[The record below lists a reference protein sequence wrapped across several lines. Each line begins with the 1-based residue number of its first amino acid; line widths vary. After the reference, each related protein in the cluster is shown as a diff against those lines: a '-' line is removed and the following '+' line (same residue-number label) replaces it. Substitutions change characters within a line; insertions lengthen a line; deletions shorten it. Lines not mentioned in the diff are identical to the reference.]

1 MENTVQERIKF
12 LENKIEENGKNL
24 ISRKQEEEENN
35 IKVNKIVDK
44 WLNLQKIIKE
54 EITLREIIKNQKEEH
69 QKQLKINY
77 KDYYQA
83 KLLLRQISENIISI
97 NGTKDTEKKINF
109 VPDDNPEL
117 TLCDAYDPIKNL
129 FNLFRIN
136 YDYVVILISIIG
148 DNEEIMK
155 ENKEVLSIIDL
166 FCHQFYDNILIPNP
180 EQEELLILIYLLLEK
195 EINSMN
201 SASVASFLDDN
212 YSILGKFLKSY
223 TKKPELKNYLS
234 NTLGSLIL
242 SIENE
247 SNSLDLNISI
257 IKNTIDT
264 EKKYNNISR
273 KNNSIQ
279 SSSNDIFEENL
290 TKDIPKCRI
299 NLDKRINELSSDS
312 DDEDND
318 ELDSN
323 IINDNLS
330 TSSLNTSYRKMSIE
344 MNNDYSNEINQ
355 KNLNERIN
363 NEKDPNLKEFFI
375 RQLERINKDP
385 NIFTNKKFLN
395 NLKVVEQNE
404 ILTIYRRNFL
414 RIQEYIDLIIQSLI
428 DKISAIPYPLRSICK
443 LIYMLIKKKFPNIS
457 IYETNAFVGEFIF
470 GKCILPI
477 LINSDKNAIITS
489 TILSQST
496 RTCLT
501 TIAKVLSKINRGM
514 FFESNLETENTI
526 FNHYIIEVIP
536 IINQFYE
543 RIIDIQLPKT
553 LDKLVEEHMKIPNI
567 SIIKQTHM
575 RQSYYEDL
583 LNNKDSSPQISSISP
598 SYDYFSQNPDELIN
612 IKCMCFSLEDILFIL
627 KILKQNKN
635 KFSHLEKFNFFC
647 KTIEKISVFEPKL
660 YLASQKN
667 PEVKPFFLLFN
678 TKEKE
683 IKILNDEENINYSKL
698 ENDQDSNFI
707 LKRIIFCIKT
717 VLSGLNLLNNK
728 DYPYLNI
735 ANTTNKFFSSL
746 KHTLEDYGEFP
757 DGKNEI
763 PLKWYSQ
770 YISKNKKMLD
780 KNLRKNDY
788 EKFYKNLYEK
798 EAIILKDLKNFSSE
812 LNTRNGL
819 NKRCAEKIIEKA
831 KIDLNRMK
839 VIEKFLKIEYFIE
852 KTKIEVFIEF
862 KNDSK
867 KVRIPLLDKLK
878 QNKNED
884 INGPAIIIRN
894 DVFELEQLSYLNKI
908 MEVQKFSKKNENYM
922 KSIKD
927 FIKIFR
933 ENPWK
938 KNINNYPLPCK
949 IVLYDIENGVQNS
962 KISETISQ
970 YLSVVK
976 KYLEKD
982 IKFNSEKDNGYV
994 YILDSIENHIQKNIY
1009 SYVFPK
1015 EDLIND
1021 IQFYEQTVKLSWI
1034 TPENLDIKKIFVNEL
1049 KYAENLISQMDSK
1062 KTCYEKL
1069 NLISEVYNTINNTIK
1084 FSTGKRNEDAGADD
1098 LAPIFQYIII
1108 KSKPKK
1114 FYSNIFFIKCFIRSE
1129 KLKGIYGFLLTQLE
1143 FAAQFI
1149 INIDNNKVKLSEI
1162 EFNEK
1167 KKKAWEKETE
1177 KVKRNLK

>member
-12 LENKIEENGKNL
+12 LESKIGENGRNL
-24 ISRKQEEEENN
+24 NTRKQEEEENN

-54 EITLREIIKNQKEEH
+54 EITLREIIKNQTEEH

-264 EKKYNNISR
+264 EKKYNNISK

-312 DDEDND
+312 DDDDND
-318 ELDSN
+318 EADSN
-323 IINDNLS
+323 IINDNSS
-330 TSSLNTSYRKMSIE
+330 TSSLNNSYRKMSIE
-344 MNNDYSNEINQ
+344 MNNDYSDEINQ

-363 NEKDPNLKEFFI
+363 NEEDPNLKEFFI

-395 NLKVVEQNE
+395 SINVAEQNE
-404 ILTIYRRNFL
+404 ILTIYKRNFL

-583 LNNKDSSPQISSISP
+583 LNNKDTSPQISSISP

-612 IKCMCFSLEDILFIL
+612 IQCMCFSLEDILFIL

-660 YLASQKN
+660 YLANQKN

-683 IKILNDEENINYSKL
+683 IKLLNDEENINYSKL

-770 YISKNKKMLD
+770 YISNNKKMLD

-852 KTKIEVFIEF
+852 KTKIEAFIEF

-867 KVRIPLLDKLK
+867 KVGISILNKLK

-908 MEVQKFSKKNENYM
+908 MDLQKFSKKNENYM

-982 IKFNSEKDNGYV
+982 IKFKSEKDNGYV

-1015 EDLIND
+1015 DYLIND

-1049 KYAENLISQMDSK
+1049 KSAENLISQMDSK